1 MLTDESSI
9 FRNSF
14 QEKRNF
20 EAIKNLIKTRS
31 RNKKKTVVEEDN
43 SDVWK
48 RKPVDFTVKLYHPKP
63 PKRNS
68 RNAIKPWLYDK
79 YLRKIENDSSDAT
92 NENKDP
98 DEKVITDIMSSF
110 YSNTN
115 LDEYQSQTESLEF
128 QSSFRCITPNADR
141 IKMSKTMGY
150 RDSLEQYKNPVP
162 HDFRGVKTS
171 DNIYFIINIQ

>member
-1 MLTDESSI
+1 MLTDESSV

-20 EAIKNLIKTRS
+20 EAIKSLIKTRS
-31 RNKKKTVVEEDN
+31 RNKKKIIVQDDN

-48 RKPVDFTVKLYHPKP
+48 RKPVDFTVKLYHPNP

-68 RNAIKPWLYDK
+68 RNAIKPWLYDR
-79 YLRKIENDSSDAT
+79 YLRKTENETSDVPIENQ
-92 NENKDP
+92 DP
-98 DEKVITDIMSSF
+98 DKKVISDILTSF

-115 LDEYQSQTESLEF
+115 LDEYQSTNKSIDF

-141 IKMSKTMGY
+141 IKISKTMGY
-150 RDSLEQYKNPVP
+150 RHSLEQYKNPVP
-162 HDFRGVKTS
+162 HDFRGV
-171 DNIYFIINIQ
+171 